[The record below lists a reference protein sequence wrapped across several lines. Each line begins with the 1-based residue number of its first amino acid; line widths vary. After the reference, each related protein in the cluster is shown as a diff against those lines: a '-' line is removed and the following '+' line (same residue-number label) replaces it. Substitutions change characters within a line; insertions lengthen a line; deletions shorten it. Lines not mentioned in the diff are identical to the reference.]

1 MLKASEILLE
11 TIKKDGRPERL
22 LRQYEGATFY
32 PPNPANNYVRGNR
45 HRGMEPMKDLFGTE
59 ILWPQEQLA
68 AMPHVT
74 EDLSSEK
81 ILHRLHTTV
90 TVSTH
95 IIICR
100 VRLYGN
106 HLNRRHRR

>member
-45 HRGMEPMKDLFGTE
+45 HRGMEPMKDPLASGT
-59 ILWPQEQLA
+59 A
-68 AMPHVT
+68 GCNAT
-74 EDLSSEK
+74 
-81 ILHRLHTTV
+81 
-90 TVSTH
+90 
-95 IIICR
+95 C
-100 VRLYGN
+100 
-106 HLNRRHRR
+106 NRGQQGH

>member
-68 AMPHVT
+68 VMQIRRKNNPPASNARYPSLFT
-74 EDLSSEK
+74 ERIVFPGLSFEPLK
-81 ILHRLHTTV
+81 R
-90 TVSTH
+90 TVSP
-95 IIICR
+95 
-100 VRLYGN
+100 L
-106 HLNRRHRR
+106 

>member
-74 EDLSSEK
+74 EDNKVIDDDTEE
-81 ILHRLHTTV
+81 RADGDPGY
-90 TVSTH
+90 
-95 IIICR
+95 CR
-100 VRLYGN
+100 SVLGSGFMGTI
-106 HLNRRHRR
+106 

>member
-59 ILWPQEQLA
+59 ILLA
-68 AMPHVT
+68 PGTAGCNAT
-74 EDLSSEK
+74 
-81 ILHRLHTTV
+81 
-90 TVSTH
+90 
-95 IIICR
+95 C
-100 VRLYGN
+100 
-106 HLNRRHRR
+106 NRGQQGH

>member
-45 HRGMEPMKDLFGTE
+45 HRGIDRKS
-59 ILWPQEQLA
+59 
-68 AMPHVT
+68 V
-74 EDLSSEK
+74 
-81 ILHRLHTTV
+81 V
-90 TVSTH
+90 
-95 IIICR
+95 
-100 VRLYGN
+100 
-106 HLNRRHRR
+106 

>member
-45 HRGMEPMKDLFGTE
+45 HRGMEPMKDLSG
-59 ILWPQEQLA
+59 LR
-68 AMPHVT
+68 
-74 EDLSSEK
+74 SSGPRNSW
-81 ILHRLHTTV
+81 LQCHM
-90 TVSTH
+90 
-95 IIICR
+95 
-100 VRLYGN
+100 
-106 HLNRRHRR
+106 

>member
-45 HRGMEPMKDLFGTE
+45 HRGMDAYEGSFRD
-59 ILWPQEQLA
+59 
-68 AMPHVT
+68 
-74 EDLSSEK
+74 
-81 ILHRLHTTV
+81 
-90 TVSTH
+90 
-95 IIICR
+95 
-100 VRLYGN
+100 
-106 HLNRRHRR
+106 

>member
-45 HRGMEPMKDLFGTE
+45 HRGMEPMKDLR
-59 ILWPQEQLA
+59 
-68 AMPHVT
+68 
-74 EDLSSEK
+74 SSGPRNSW
-81 ILHRLHTTV
+81 LQCHM
-90 TVSTH
+90 
-95 IIICR
+95 
-100 VRLYGN
+100 
-106 HLNRRHRR
+106 

>member
-45 HRGMEPMKDLFGTE
+45 HRGMEPMKAVSYTHLT
-59 ILWPQEQLA
+59 LP
-68 AMPHVT
+68 
-74 EDLSSEK
+74 
-81 ILHRLHTTV
+81 TT
-90 TVSTH
+90 
-95 IIICR
+95 
-100 VRLYGN
+100 
-106 HLNRRHRR
+106 

>member
-1 MLKASEILLE
+1 MLTATQNLLE
-11 TIKKDGRPERL
+11 TIKVDGKPERL
-22 LRQYEGATFY
+22 LKQYEGATFF

-74 EDLSSEK
+74 EGNKVIDDITEWKSQVK
-81 ILHRLHTTV
+81 IPEVCLWHL
-90 TVSTH
+90 
-95 IIICR
+95 CR
-100 VRLYGN
+100 QECLRDFIS
-106 HLNRRHRR
+106 

>member
-59 ILWPQEQLA
+59 ILWP
-68 AMPHVT
+68 
-74 EDLSSEK
+74 
-81 ILHRLHTTV
+81 
-90 TVSTH
+90 
-95 IIICR
+95 CR
-100 VRLYGN
+100 VRKKRKTAVHIVRAICAAVFLLDQVSPLLIPVPE
-106 HLNRRHRR
+106 HP